1 MTILWSDILRIL
13 VWTGA
18 GSVLLC
24 VLMFVDSL
32 FTPYKDMEEMKRG
45 NTAVTLRFVMKLL
58 AQGYILS
65 SSIAKSDSLWDGL
78 VISIVSFVILLVLE
92 WVVRMVLRAAF
103 GLKLDEGTKE
113 GFIPHAMF
121 GGSLHLVGALII
133 AACL

>member
-1 MTILWSDILRIL
+1 MTIVWDDILRIL

-18 GSVLLC
+18 GTVLLC
-24 VLMFVDSL
+24 ILMFVDSL
-32 FTPYKDMEEMKRG
+32 FTPYKDMEEIKKG

-58 AQGYILS
+58 AQGFILS

-78 VISIVSFVILLVLE
+78 VISVVSFVILLVLE
-92 WVVRMVLRAAF
+92 WLVRIILRGAF
-103 GLKLDEGTKE
+103 GLKLDEGAKE
-113 GFIPHAMF
+113 GQIPHALF

>member
-1 MTILWSDILRIL
+1 MVWADLMRIL

-18 GSVLLC
+18 GAVLLC
-24 VLMFVDSL
+24 MIMFVDSL
-32 FTPYKDMEEMKRG
+32 FTPYKDMEEMKKG
-45 NTAVTLRFVMKLL
+45 NTAVTLRFVMKLV

-78 VISIVSFVILLVLE
+78 VISVVSFIILLVLE
-92 WVVRMVLRAAF
+92 WLVRMVLRSAF

-113 GFIPHAMF
+113 GLIPHALF
-121 GGSLHLVGALII
+121 GGSLHIVGALII